1 MDYAGDVDVME
12 AWRRLSEDPEAVLID
27 VRTTAEWNF
36 VGLPDLSPLEKQ
48 VLQSEWKSF
57 PSMALNP
64 DFLAEVEQADI
75 DKNAAVLLLC
85 RSGQRSR
92 DAAIR
97 LTAAGYKNCYNV
109 AGGFEGDKNAAGHRG
124 TVGGWQ
130 FAGLPWIQ
138 G

>member
-1 MDYAGDVDVME
+1 MDYAGDVDVTE

-36 VGLPDLSPLEKQ
+36 VGLPDLSPVEKQ

>member
-1 MDYAGDVDVME
+1 LDYAGDVDVTE

>member
-1 MDYAGDVDVME
+1 MDYAGDVDVTE

-64 DFLAEVEQADI
+64 DFLAKVEQADI

>member
-1 MDYAGDVDVME
+1 MDYAGDVDVTE

>member
-1 MDYAGDVDVME
+1 MDYAGDVDVTE

-57 PSMALNP
+57 PSMSLNP

>member
-1 MDYAGDVDVME
+1 MDYAGDVDVTE
-12 AWRRLSEDPEAVLID
+12 TWRRLSEDPDAVLID

>member
-1 MDYAGDVDVME
+1 MDYAGDVDVTE

-97 LTAAGYKNCYNV
+97 LTAAGHKNCYNV

>member
-1 MDYAGDVDVME
+1 MDYAGDVDVTE
-12 AWRRLSEDPEAVLID
+12 AWRRLSEDPDAVLID
-27 VRTTAEWNF
+27 VRTTAEWHF

>member
-1 MDYAGDVDVME
+1 MDYAGDVDVTE
-12 AWRRLSEDPEAVLID
+12 TWRRLLEDPDAVLID